1 MPNFS
6 YKARNQDGVI
16 QTGRFDAAS
25 EDEALVSL
33 QHRGLLV
40 IKISKGDL
48 LPEKKQPQFAMRRSG
63 SRRMHRKVTTEDQV
77 LLCQQ
82 LATMVEAG
90 VPLLKSLE
98 VVSAQ
103 VESQLLLMALDRVRK
118 DVEGGQTFTSALAK
132 HPGIFSKLWLNLVE
146 TGEASGH
153 LAETLQQLA
162 SHFEKANRLKNE
174 VQTALTYPMF
184 LVGAS
189 IGVLV
194 IFMYWIVPRFQV
206 MFESMGMELPLIT
219 LLVMKASVASRKYG
233 VVIFMALFAAI
244 FLLKRYLNT
253 EPGKWMK
260 DRLILKLPLFGV
272 LISYAQLAEFTQGLA
287 TMLNS
292 GVPLLSGLDILAA
305 SAGNKVYGQAIEGI
319 RDSVKE
325 GKPMAEPMSRSELF
339 PPMAVQMVLVGEE
352 VGELGKMVKRV
363 AAYYEERA
371 ETFIARMTKLFE
383 PIAIVFMGGLVLII
397 VLSIFMPIFKMA
409 SGANVQ

>member
-1 MPNFS
+1 MPIFS
-6 YKARNQDGVI
+6 YKARNQEGVI
-16 QTGRFDAAS
+16 QTGRFEATT

-40 IKISKGDL
+40 ITLGKGNI
-48 LPEKKQPQFAMRRSG
+48 LPAKKQPEFDLRRAG

-118 DVEGGQTFTSALAK
+118 DVEAGQTFTNALAK
-132 HPGIFSKLWLNLVE
+132 HPGIFSSLWINLVE

-162 SHFEKANRLKNE
+162 THFEKANRLKNE
-174 VQTALTYPMF
+174 VQTALTYPLF
-184 LVGAS
+184 LVAAS
-189 IGVLV
+189 VGVLT

-206 MFESMGMELPLIT
+206 MFEGMGMELPLIT

-233 VVIFMALFAAI
+233 VIVFMALFAGGY
-244 FLLKRYLNT
+244 LLKRYLNT

-260 DRLILKLPLFGV
+260 DRLVLKLPLFGV
-272 LISYAQLAEFTQGLA
+272 LVNFAQLAEFTQGLA
-287 TMLNS
+287 TLLNS
-292 GVPLLSGLDILAA
+292 GVPLLSGLDILAT
-305 SAGNKVYGQAIEGI
+305 SAGNKVYGRAIEGI
-319 RDSVKE
+319 RDAVKE
-325 GKPMAEPMSRSELF
+325 GKPMAEPMSRSALF

-352 VGELGKMVKRV
+352 VGELGKMIKRV
-363 AAYYEERA
+363 AIYYEERA
-371 ETFIARMTKLFE
+371 ETFVARLTKLFE

-409 SGANVQ
+409 SGANIK